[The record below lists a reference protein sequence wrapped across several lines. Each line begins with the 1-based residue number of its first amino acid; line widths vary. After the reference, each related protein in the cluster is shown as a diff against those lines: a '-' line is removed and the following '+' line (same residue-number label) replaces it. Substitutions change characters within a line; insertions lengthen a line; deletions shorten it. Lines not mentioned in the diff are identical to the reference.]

1 MRPSGGFVTNC
12 WDSDM
17 SRRSAIV
24 DTGRTDGEED
34 EEGGDEGE
42 EEDGGAGDT
51 AEAVVVAVLTLGRT
65 YAGKSTPFGLR
76 RLRDRCRLLIRVVV
90 LYTCT
95 VGCWCDSDSV
105 QRIGMKF
112 SGFRVLNFQV

>member
-42 EEDGGAGDT
+42 EEDGGTGDT

-65 YAGKSTPFGLR
+65 YAGKKHSLWPST
-76 RLRDRCRLLIRVVV
+76 
-90 LYTCT
+90 
-95 VGCWCDSDSV
+95 S
-105 QRIGMKF
+105 
-112 SGFRVLNFQV
+112 